1 MCQVYSSLLG
11 GVLGWVEAIIFRK
24 PLQLSFCIHLTLFQV
39 PEGQIIIIKQYPY
52 KEFFNSV
59 YLLSVSTPTM
69 LALYGGKFKRGGQ
82 AGR

>member
-39 PEGQIIIIKQYPY
+39 PEGRNHYNKT
-52 KEFFNSV
+52 
-59 YLLSVSTPTM
+59 VS
-69 LALYGGKFKRGGQ
+69 L
-82 AGR
+82 